1 LTAVVVLVLVGAG
14 GGCAGRDGEDGPRS
28 SPAAP
33 ARVVPA
39 AVPAAQAAAL
49 GLTRRLPRTYRDVCA
64 EWAASVPPAA
74 QPCPPLIPR
83 GGVKVIVA
91 ALFSRQRR
99 YRGGYLSDL
108 ASRSLS
114 TLRGRPVA
122 TNGGHWH
129 VDVSWTAAV
138 RELLVRRGIERPVN
152 ADVPSR
158 CRRLRLGGQPV
169 EACRVVPYE
178 QGGGLSGGHVAY
190 VWRRGAVTRVVSLH
204 GYANAP
210 RARTMLAAW
219 MRAVLRDKGQSRR
232 DR

>member
-1 LTAVVVLVLVGAG
+1 LTAVTVMVLVGAA
-14 GGCAGRDGEDGPRS
+14 GGCAGRGGQDGARS
-28 SPAAP
+28 TPAAA
-33 ARVVPA
+33 ARVAPA
-39 AVPAAQAAAL
+39 AVPAARAAAL
-49 GLTRRLPRTYRDVCA
+49 GLTWRLPRAYRDVCA
-64 EWAASVPPAA
+64 EWAASVPPSAR
-74 QPCPPLIPR
+74 PCPPLIPR
-83 GGVKVIVA
+83 GGVKVMVA
-91 ALFSRQRR
+91 VPFSRQRR

-152 ADVPSR
+152 AGAPSR
-158 CRRLRLGGQPV
+158 CRRLRLGGQAV

-210 RARTMLAAW
+210 RARAMMAAW
-219 MRAVLRDKGQSRR
+219 MRVVLRAEGQSRR